1 MTTQRLIRTA
11 LFAAAMGG
19 LALAVEA
26 ADKADGK
33 APSALG
39 FKMKSLTGKEVDL
52 SKYKGKVVLIVNV
65 ASYCGNTKQY
75 APLEKL
81 HEKYADEGLAILGF
95 PANEFGKQEPGT
107 DEEIAEF
114 CEKNYGVKFDMFS
127 KVVVKGEGKCPL
139 YEFLTSKET
148 NPKFGGDITW
158 NFEKF
163 LIGRDGKV
171 VARFAPRTKP
181 DSEEVVTAIE
191 AQLDK

>member
-1 MTTQRLIRTA
+1 MQRLIRSLA
-11 LFAAAMGG
+11 FAAAMGG
-19 LALAVEA
+19 FALAVEA
-26 ADKADGK
+26 ADKAGDK
-33 APSALG
+33 APSALS
-39 FKMKSLTGKEVDL
+39 FKMKNLTGKDVDL

-107 DEEIAEF
+107 DEEIADF

-139 YEFLTSKET
+139 YEFLTSKES
-148 NPKFGGDITW
+148 NPEFGGDISW

-171 VARFAPRTKP
+171 VARFAPRVSP
-181 DSEEVVTAIE
+181 DSEQVVSAIE
-191 AQLDK
+191 EQLSK